1 MKNSAK
7 TEKISRRKLVPKKVE
22 IDTVKKQGIPDATVL
37 EEKRGQVLNHLIE
50 LRQKEQQLSDSGKA
64 YDELSYE
71 IVGLKKS
78 RDAIISNAAEALQ
91 EEKK

>member
-1 MKNSAK
+1 MKKLSK
-7 TEKISRRKLVPKKVE
+7 DRKDIQKKIDAKKVE
-22 IDTVKKQGIPDATVL
+22 IDTVKKQEIPDAAVL
-37 EEKRGQVLNHLIE
+37 EEKREQVLNHLIA

-78 RDAIISNAAEALQ
+78 RDAIISNAAEA
-91 EEKK
+91 